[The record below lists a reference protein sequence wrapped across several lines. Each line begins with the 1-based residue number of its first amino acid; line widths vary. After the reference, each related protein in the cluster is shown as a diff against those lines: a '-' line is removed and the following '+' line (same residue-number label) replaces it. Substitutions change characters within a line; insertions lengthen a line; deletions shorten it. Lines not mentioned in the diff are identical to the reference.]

1 MYHTELPNQLKD
13 QDPQVF
19 KAIVDEIRRQNNSIE
34 LIASENF
41 VSPSVMEAVGSVL
54 TNKYAEGYPSKRY
67 YGGCEYVDV
76 VENLAK
82 ERLGKLFGCQ
92 EHDYVC
98 NVQPHSGSQ
107 ANMAVLF
114 ALLEPKDTVMG
125 MDLGSG
131 GHLTHG
137 LNVNFS
143 GKLYNVV
150 SYKTNDDGVI
160 DYEQLEELALQH
172 KPKLIIAGASAYA
185 RTIHFD
191 KFRQVADKVGAY
203 LMADI
208 AHIAGLVAA
217 GIHPSPIPHA
227 HVITSTTHKTLRGT
241 RGGVIISKGE
251 LAKRIDSSIFPG
263 IQGGPLMHVIA
274 GKAVAFGEA
283 LKPEFK
289 QYQTQIVINAK
300 AIASTLVQE
309 GINVISGGTDN
320 HMMLVDLRSLDIN
333 GKQAQNLLDSVG
345 ITVNKNGI
353 PNDPEPPWITSGIRI
368 GTPACTTRGF
378 KEEDAIQ
385 TAKLIARTLKHPADE
400 DVLRDVQAKVKELCN
415 KHPLYKY

>member
-19 KAIVDEIRRQNNSIE
+19 SAIVDEINRQNTSIE

-82 ERLGKLFGCQ
+82 ERLGKLFNAQ
-92 EHDYVC
+92 EHDYTC

-114 ALLEPKDTVMG
+114 ALLEPGDTIMG

-143 GKLYNVV
+143 GKLYNIV
-150 SYKTNDDGVI
+150 SYKTNDQGVI
-160 DYEQLEELALQH
+160 DYQQLEQLALQH

-208 AHIAGLVAA
+208 AHIAGLVVA

-251 LAKRIDSSIFPG
+251 LSKRIDSSIFPG

-289 QYQTQIVINAK
+289 EYQKQIVANSK
-300 AIASTLVQE
+300 AIAQTLVQE
-309 GINVISGGTDN
+309 GIKVISGGTDN

-333 GKQAQNLLDSVG
+333 GKQAQNLLDTVG

-368 GTPACTTRGF
+368 GTPAITTRGF
-378 KEEDAIQ
+378 KEEDAIL
-385 TAKLIARTLKHPADE
+385 TAKLIARTLKHPQDQDA
-400 DVLRDVQAKVKELCN
+400 LRDVQAKVKQLCD
-415 KHPLYKY
+415 KYPLYKY